1 MSSAHGPVSGAP
13 NPSASSFRPVAIVG
27 VGCVFPGANG
37 VDAFWTQL
45 STGATALR
53 ELSNQEL
60 RPEWYYDPSRIAQ
73 DRTDCRYGAI
83 VDEPVLDARK
93 YRIPPKVLRDMHRM
107 QLAFL
112 DATAQALD
120 DAKRGMGQVSPERI
134 GLVLGS
140 MGGGLR
146 PGTRVQSRLVD
157 MLRALSSSATLA
169 ACRPGLASELAD
181 ALTRQLEAELAGT
194 SETEA
199 TASFSSIWAGR
210 AAKLFDLRGPH
221 LSVDAGHASTLAAIQ
236 TASQQL
242 NSGGCDVVL
251 AAGCSQLL
259 TPHDLVAFSKLGG
272 LGTSVL
278 APFDRRSTGTLLG
291 EGVGVFV
298 LRRLDDAL
306 AAGANVHAVIRG
318 VGAACEGRGSSLLA
332 PSPKGQVLAMRR
344 AYAQA
349 GYGPLDVQ
357 YVECHASGI
366 PSEDMAEF
374 QSLRDVWGD
383 VGGASSVMLGGVKE
397 LTGHLQ
403 AASGAAGL
411 LKATLALSR
420 RTLPPQHT
428 FQKGTE
434 GVELEGTPFY
444 FAKEGRHWPAVAH
457 GPRRASVN
465 SFSFGGLS
473 YHLTLEEFSADTHA
487 RVASALAPPRPAEPV
502 AIVGLGGVFPGADNV
517 EELWRNL
524 LAKHCAI
531 GPMPPERA
539 ETTRYLDP
547 SRKSKA
553 RPYTNLAGSVVDGS
567 WPGER
572 VGHSST
578 DATQIDRGQS
588 WTMRAALQALD
599 DAGYRPGAVDSRRV
613 AVTVGYMPPLEREFL
628 TQARVYY
635 AEFDGRLAEQLRR
648 HGIDAATAAR
658 IRGEVETDYKRDLPP
673 ITEDTLLGYLGSLAA
688 GRVAHH
694 LDFQGPAMMVESAC
708 ASSLA
713 AVEIAAHSLNSGEC
727 DLVLAGGMYASL
739 GVDALVQWCSFG
751 GLSQSGS
758 FPFDARA
765 DGYVTSEG
773 AAMLAL
779 KRLSDAEAA
788 GDRIYAVIRAVAGAT
803 DPKSASIWAP
813 SPEGQVQAVRR
824 AVEKAGVSPDDI
836 QYLEAHGTGTPVGD
850 PVELQTYQAVYG
862 QGRSEKRILLGSIK
876 SNLGHLNSGAG
887 AASLLK
893 VALALHRGQVP
904 PNVGFATPN
913 PSIPWREL
921 PFRVPTEVEP
931 WVASEGRVRRAGVTS
946 LGLGGTSFH
955 AIVEEYPSAASG
967 RATQSAS
974 GLEALTQR
982 ASVMTAESQA
992 VSRTSMPVAIV
1003 GASCMVA
1010 GAETPEQLW
1019 QYIVEGKPRFA
1030 QVPASR
1036 FRWESFYSQ
1045 DSSETEK
1052 GEVWRAS
1059 FFNDLELP
1067 WREYKVGPKMLD
1079 ELHRCELYTV
1089 EAIRRALAD
1098 ARLLERPFP
1107 RDRTAVIMGGTEMGY
1122 DSRIVHPF
1130 LWHLPQLMESIQAAV
1145 DGSGL
1150 DEEARRRILEDAER
1164 TFREVSHREFT
1175 RGTVSGMSLSLG
1187 RACSLFDLKG
1197 PHFVV
1202 NSACSSVLA
1211 ALENA
1216 VNGLTLGDYDVAL
1229 VGGTSPYLTPAPF
1242 VTFERMRLL
1251 TRDAQ
1256 PRPFD
1261 AEASG
1266 TLLGEG
1272 TGFFVLRRLDDA
1284 LKNGDTIHGVIRG
1297 ISGANDGRRGALIS
1311 PPMDAQ
1317 VMAARRAYELAGY
1330 APESVQYLECH
1341 ANGVEFL
1348 EASELAAMGKVFS
1361 NHAPR
1366 SLTLGSTKNMVGYLL
1381 SASTV
1386 PGIVRTLMALKHQT
1400 LPAQAH
1406 VRQLREELRAE
1417 DAPFRVLPEPMPW
1430 KAPPGGVPRR
1440 AGVNS
1445 LAMGGQAYHLTLEE
1459 YLPEYHARLAA
1470 ELRPAPKREPIAV
1483 VSYGALAP
1491 GAQDSDT
1498 FFENVL
1504 AKQDQIVRVPKDRFN
1519 IDRYF
1524 GPEGETGK
1532 IYCPLG
1538 GFLEDFRFDEKAF
1551 LIPPTLSAQLDRSHL
1566 FALTAAA
1573 EALRKTNAPQKAQ
1586 QRTAVFMADMPGRLR
1601 EREVELRIAY
1611 AEMDVLFRRVLQGS
1625 GLAAPVVEQIA
1636 HQAEGNFKGHMAP
1649 MTPYTHAGYAGS
1661 SEATLISHV
1670 YGFKGAT
1677 AIFEST
1683 CASSLAA
1690 IEAGV
1695 ANLQLNLA
1703 DVVLAGGSFADLAP
1717 ELYAINCTFRGMSGT
1732 GSRPFDADAS
1742 GFIPGEGAGVVV
1754 LKRLAD
1760 AERDGDTI
1768 LGVIRGV
1775 GSSSDGKGKSLLAPN
1790 QVGQELAVRRALERA
1805 EVSSGSIQYIECH
1818 GTATPVGDFTEIS
1831 TYSQV
1836 MQGRPPRSVA
1846 IGSVKS
1852 MIGHLHSAAGVI
1864 NLIKVLK
1871 SMEHKVFPP
1880 QINFERPN
1888 PDIAWDTVP
1897 FEVVTEKR
1905 PWSAPSDG
1913 GPRRAGVS
1921 AFGMGGTNYHV
1932 VVEEYARRRDDEA
1945 LSPSSF
1951 PMLGAVVERSA
1962 DALTAVRELSLETDP
1977 YLREHLVNG
1986 VPVLPGTFGM
1996 ELMAEAARSLRPGLQ
2011 VVGLEN
2017 VRFHQAAKVWE
2028 GRSTRLLVTAKAGR
2042 VDSAGRVSVAV
2053 QVDMALKPRL
2063 DLPVMRRQLY
2073 TGTVVL
2079 SDRQAASQ
2087 REPVLVDARTAGR
2100 FAGDG
2105 RHDFQPLY
2113 NRGEDA
2119 YLGPRMQG
2127 CRYLRVLSETE
2138 LAAWVR
2144 QDRIDDLF
2152 SSTATPRLLVAPLAL
2167 DAINHAAGMGA
2178 YYQIESLV
2186 LPEGADSVRLHEPIP
2201 LGEEVAV
2208 FCTYLGAKDGIT
2220 RSRVVAFNPRSRKV
2234 YVEIEGLRFSVLGHL
2249 GPVLKPLIE
2258 GRPMAMVG

>member
-1 MSSAHGPVSGAP
+1 MK
-13 NPSASSFRPVAIVG
+13 PSPGRRDMPEVSFRPVAIVG
-27 VGCVFPGANG
+27 VGCVFPKANG
-37 VDAFWTQL
+37 AEAFWNQL
-45 STGATALR
+45 STGVTALR
-53 ELSNQEL
+53 ELNDQEL
-60 RPEWYYDPSRIAQ
+60 RSEWYYDP
-73 DRTDCRYGAI
+73 DRTASDRTSCRYGAV
-83 VDEPVLDARK
+83 VDEPRLDATM
-93 YRIPPKVLRDMHRM
+93 YRTPPKVLKDMHRM

-112 DATAQALD
+112 DATNQAFE
-120 DAKRGMGQVSPERI
+120 DARSGIGRVSPERI

-140 MGGGLR
+140 LGGGLR
-146 PGTRVQSRLVD
+146 PGTRVQARLVD
-157 MLRALSSSATLA
+157 MLRSLSASTTLA
-169 ACRPGLASELAD
+169 SCRPGLASELAEV
-181 ALTRQLEAELAGT
+181 LTRQLETELAGT

-210 AAKLFDLRGPH
+210 AAKLFDFRGPH
-221 LSVDAGHASTLAAIQ
+221 FSVDAGYASTLAALQ

-242 NSGGCDVVL
+242 NAGDCDVVL

-259 TPHDLVAFSKLGG
+259 TPHDLVAFSKHGG

-278 APFDRRSTGTLLG
+278 APFDRRSSGTLLG

-298 LRRLDDAL
+298 LRRLEDAL
-306 AAGANVHAVIRG
+306 ASGAKVYAVIRG
-318 VGAACEGRGSSLLA
+318 IGAASDGKGGSPRA
-332 PSPKGQVLAMRR
+332 PDSKGQVLAMRR

-349 GYGPLDVQ
+349 GYGPRDVQ

-366 PSEDMAEF
+366 PQEDATEF
-374 QSLRDVWGD
+374 QSLREVWSDVE
-383 VGGASSVMLGGVKE
+383 GASPVMLGGVKE

-411 LKATLALSR
+411 LKATLALFHKA
-420 RTLPPQHT
+420 LPPQCS
-428 FQKGTE
+428 FQKGAE
-434 GVELEGTPFY
+434 GIDLGGTPFY
-444 FAKEGRHWPAVAH
+444 FTKERRPWLAVGN
-457 GPRRASVN
+457 GPRRASVS

-473 YHLTLEEFSADTHA
+473 YHLTLEEFSADAHA
-487 RVASALAPPRPAEPV
+487 RLARTLPPPRPAEPI
-502 AIVGLGGVFPGADNV
+502 AIVGLGGVFPGAENV
-517 EELWRNL
+517 EQLWRNL
-524 LAKHCAI
+524 LEKQCAI
-531 GPMPPERA
+531 GAIPPERA
-539 ETTRYLDP
+539 ETARYLDP
-547 SRKSKA
+547 NRKSKA
-553 RPYTNLAGSVVDGS
+553 RPYTNLAGYVVDGS
-567 WPGER
+567 WPREQ
-572 VGHSST
+572 VPLP
-578 DATQIDRGQS
+578 AEAMTQIDRGQS
-588 WTMRAALQALD
+588 WTMRAALQALE
-599 DAGYRPGAVDSRRV
+599 DAGYRPEVVDPRRV
-613 AVTVGYMPPLEREFL
+613 AVAMGYMPPLEREFQ

-648 HGIDAATAAR
+648 RGIDDATAAR
-658 IRGEVETDYKRDLPP
+658 IRDEVEKDYKRELPP
-673 ITEDTLLGYLGSLAA
+673 INEETLLGYLGSLAV

-694 LDFQGPAMMVESAC
+694 LDLQGPAMMVESAC

-713 AVEIAAHSLNSGEC
+713 AVEIAANSLNTREC

-751 GLSQSGS
+751 GLSQCGS

-803 DPKSASIWAP
+803 DPKTASIWAP
-813 SPEGQVQAVRR
+813 SSEGQVQAVRR
-824 AVEKAGVSPDDI
+824 AVEKAGVSPEDI
-836 QYLEAHGTGTPVGD
+836 QYLEGHGTGTPVGD
-850 PVELQTYQAVYG
+850 PIEVQTYQSIYG
-862 QGRSEKRILLGSIK
+862 QGRTGKQLLLGSIK

-904 PNVGFATPN
+904 PNVGFETPN
-913 PSIPWREL
+913 PTIPWSEL

-931 WVASEGRVRRAGVTS
+931 WVAPANGVRRAGVTS

-955 AIVEEYPSAASG
+955 AIVEEHPSRSPSRNPSSQRVHAM
-967 RATQSAS
+967 SA
-974 GLEALTQR
+974 EPQTPP
-982 ASVMTAESQA
+982 
-992 VSRTSMPVAIV
+992 RTSTPIAII
-1003 GASCMVA
+1003 GASCLVA

-1030 QVPASR
+1030 QVPDSR
-1036 FRWESFYSQ
+1036 FRWESFYSK
-1045 DSSETEK
+1045 DPSDTEK

-1059 FFNDLELP
+1059 LFSDLQLP
-1067 WREYKVGPKMLD
+1067 VREYKVGPKMLD

-1098 ARLLERPFP
+1098 AGLLERSFP
-1107 RDRTAVIMGGTEMGY
+1107 RDRTAVIMGGSEMGY
-1122 DSRIVHPF
+1122 DPRILHPF
-1130 LWHLPQLMESIQAAV
+1130 LWHMPQLMEAIEAAV

-1150 DEEARRRILEDAER
+1150 PADSRRRILEEAER
-1164 TFREVSHREFT
+1164 TFREASHRQFT

-1202 NSACSSVLA
+1202 NSACSSVLTA
-1211 ALENA
+1211 IENA

-1251 TRDAQ
+1251 TREAH

-1272 TGFFVLRRLDDA
+1272 SGFFVLRRLDDA
-1284 LKNGDTIHGVIRG
+1284 MKNGDRIHGVIRG

-1311 PPMDAQ
+1311 PPVDAQ
-1317 VMAARRAYELAGY
+1317 IMAARNAYSLAGY

-1348 EASELAAMGKVFS
+1348 DASELAAMGQVFS

-1381 SASTV
+1381 SAATL
-1386 PGIVRTLMALKHQT
+1386 PGIIRTLMALKHQQ

-1406 VRQLREELRAE
+1406 VRLAREELRAE
-1417 DAPFRVLPEPMPW
+1417 GAPFRLLSEPLHW
-1430 KAPPGGVPRR
+1430 KAPAGGVPRR
-1440 AGVNS
+1440 AAVNS

-1459 YLPEYHARLAA
+1459 YLPEYHARLVAG
-1470 ELRPAPKREPIAV
+1470 LGPAPKREPIAI
-1483 VSYGALAP
+1483 VSCGALTP
-1491 GAQDSDT
+1491 GAQNSDT

-1504 AKQDQIVRVPKDRFN
+1504 AKEDGIIRVPKERFD

-1524 GPEGETGK
+1524 GPEGEMGK

-1538 GFLEDFRFDEKAF
+1538 GFIEDFTFNEKAF
-1551 LIPPTLSAQLDRSHL
+1551 LIPPTLSAQLDRSHR

-1573 EALRKTNAPQKAQ
+1573 EALRKTTAPQKAP

-1601 EREVELRIAY
+1601 ERQVGLRIAY
-1611 AEMDVLFRRVLQGS
+1611 TEMDVLFRRVLEGS
-1625 GLAAPVVEQIA
+1625 GLPPTTVERIA
-1636 HQAEGNFKGHMAP
+1636 RQAEGNFKGPMAP
-1649 MTPYTHAGYAGS
+1649 ITPYSHAGYAGS
-1661 SEATLISHV
+1661 SQAALISHS

-1677 AIFEST
+1677 CSFEST

-1695 ANLQLNLA
+1695 AHLQLALA
-1703 DVVLAGGSFADLAP
+1703 DVVLAGGTFADLTP
-1717 ELYAINCTFRGMSGT
+1717 ELYAINCTFKGVSGS
-1732 GSRPFDADAS
+1732 GSRPFDANAS

-1754 LKRLAD
+1754 LKRLKD

-1790 QVGQELAVRRALERA
+1790 PVGQELAVRRALERA
-1805 EVSSGSIQYIECH
+1805 EVSPASIQYIECH

-1836 MQGRPPRSVA
+1836 MQGLPPRSVG

-1871 SMEHKVFPP
+1871 SLEHKVLPP

-1888 PDIAWDTVP
+1888 PDIPWDTVP
-1897 FEVVTEKR
+1897 FEVITEKR
-1905 PWSAPSDG
+1905 PWDAPAHG
-1913 GPRRAGVS
+1913 GPRRAGIS

-1932 VVEEYARRRDDEA
+1932 VVDEYVRRQDDEE

-1951 PMLGAVVERSA
+1951 PLVGSVVERSA
-1962 DALTAVRELSLETDP
+1962 DSLTAVRELRLETDR
-1977 YLREHLVNG
+1977 YLSEHQVNG
-1986 VPVLPGTFGM
+1986 ASVLPGTFGM
-1996 ELMAEAARSLRPGLQ
+1996 ELMAEAALLLRPGLQ
-2011 VVGLEN
+2011 VVGLEG
-2017 VRFHQAAKVWE
+2017 VRYHQAAKVWE
-2028 GRSTRLLVTAKAGR
+2028 GKSTRLLFTAKAGR
-2042 VDSAGRVSVAV
+2042 ADSAGRVSVVV
-2053 QVDMALKPRL
+2053 QVDMEVKPRL
-2063 DLPVMRRQLY
+2063 DLPVIRRKLY

-2079 SDRQAASQ
+2079 SDQPVVPRAAA
-2087 REPVLVDARTAGR
+2087 VTVDAKTAGL
-2100 FAGDG
+2100 FAIEG
-2105 RHDFQPLY
+2105 RQDFRPLY
-2113 NRGEDA
+2113 NRGEDT

-2127 CRYLRVLSETE
+2127 CRYLRFLSDTQ
-2138 LAAWVR
+2138 LAAWVVQER
-2144 QDRIDDLF
+2144 MNELF
-2152 SSTATPRLLVAPLAL
+2152 SFTTAPRLQVAPLAL

-2178 YYQIESLV
+2178 YYQLESLV
-2186 LPEGADSVRLHEPIP
+2186 LPEGADSLRLHEPLP
-2201 LGEEVAV
+2201 SGEEIAV
-2208 FCTYLGAKDGIT
+2208 LCTYLGASDGIA
-2220 RSRVVAFNPRSRKV
+2220 RLRVVAFHPRSRKV
-2234 YVEIEGLRFSVLGHL
+2234 YVEIEGLRFSVLNHL
-2249 GPVLKPLIE
+2249 GPVLKPLID
-2258 GRPMAMVG
+2258 GRQPGHLHGRHVAE